1 MASKPDSLIRLRL
14 NARQI
19 AFLVKL
25 DEERSVLK
33 AAEALAMTQPAAS
46 KLLRYFEETL
56 DVKLFERHARGVV
69 PTWYGEILVRRARA
83 MLSEL
88 NLAQEEIAALKRGLS
103 GQVSIGTV
111 ISPGTNLIPMAIKLV
126 KERRPSLLVSVEVN
140 YSKQLIKKLLSA
152 DVDIVLGRILDPQG
166 AEELAFEPLS
176 DERHAVIARA
186 DHPLAGRRNLTL
198 EEIRDQ
204 TWILPEPGSM
214 ARDRLVSVFIERGL
228 AMPTSVVETTSLPVI
243 TGLLSKS
250 DMIATFPACAVEPYR
265 KAGIVTVLIEDIGVN
280 IGPFGIVTRRA
291 RQLSP
296 GAQAMLD
303 ALRETAETLY
313 SGTGRQYPGA
323 DPPNLCSVRAA
334 RQRRG

>member
-1 MASKPDSLIRLRL
+1 MAGPATDLQHVMASKPEFLTRLRL

-33 AAEALAMTQPAAS
+33 AAEAIAMTQPAAS
-46 KLLRYFEETL
+46 KLLRCFEETL
-56 DVKLFERHARGVV
+56 EVKLFERHARGVV
-69 PTWYGEILVRRARA
+69 PTRYGEILIRRARA
-83 MLSEL
+83 MLSEM
-88 NLAQEEIAALKRGLS
+88 NLAQEEIVALKRGSS
-103 GQVSIGTV
+103 GRVSIGTV
-111 ISPGTNLIPMAIKLV
+111 ISPGTNLVPMAVKLV
-126 KERRPSLLVSVEVN
+126 KQRRPGLLVSVEVD

-152 DVDIVLGRILDPQG
+152 DIDIVLGRILDRDG

-204 TWILPEPGSM
+204 TWILPEPGSI
-214 ARDRLVSVFIERGL
+214 ARDRLASVFVERGL
-228 AMPTSVVETTSLPVI
+228 DMPTSVVETTSLPVI
-243 TGLLSKS
+243 TGLLSQS
-250 DMIATFPACAVEPYR
+250 DMVATFPACAVEAYR
-265 KAGIVTVLIEDIGVN
+265 KAGIVTVLIEDLGVH

-296 GAQAMLD
+296 GAQTMLD
-303 ALRETAETLY
+303 ALRETAKTLY
-313 SGTGRQYPGA
+313 
-323 DPPNLCSVRAA
+323 AA
-334 RQRRG
+334 ETC